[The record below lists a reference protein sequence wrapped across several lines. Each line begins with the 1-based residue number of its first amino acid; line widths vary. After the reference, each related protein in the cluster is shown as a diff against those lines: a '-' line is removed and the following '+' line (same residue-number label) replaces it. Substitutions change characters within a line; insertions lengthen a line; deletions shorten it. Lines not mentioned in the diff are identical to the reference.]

1 MTYSLVTAGTV
12 RVVHSSAAVLLS
24 PNALLSPTAARA
36 AVTAVVAVVGLLV
49 GSFLNVAIYRVPHGL
64 SVVHPRSFC
73 PHCDTPIRSVDNI
86 PVVSWL
92 VLRGRCRQCR
102 GPISVRYPLVEL
114 GTGIVFAGVAW
125 GLGPH
130 PAVAG
135 FCALAAT
142 LVALVAIER
151 DGLAPPLSVALVGT
165 AVATALLLGAGAAD
179 RRWPHLIGL
188 AGGVVVA
195 GALVVVANRPDADR
209 GRAPWRS
216 AAPVVLPVGAALGW
230 LGPAYVGEGLAAAA
244 VVVLVAPV
252 VRHRHRSRAGEGV
265 PGVLGLALALG
276 AVVAT
281 VTAVAVGAGVAT

>member
-49 GSFLNVAIYRVPHGL
+49 GSFLNVVIYRVPHGL

-102 GPISVRYPLVEL
+102 GPISARYPLVEL
-114 GTGIVFAGVAW
+114 GTGIVFAAVAW

-135 FCALAAT
+135 FCVLAAT

-151 DGLAPPLSVALVGT
+151 DGLAPPWSVALVGT
-165 AVATALLLGAGAAD
+165 AVATALLLGAGAAG
-179 RRWPHLIGL
+179 RLWPHLIGL

-195 GALVVVANRPDADR
+195 GALVVAANRPGADR
-209 GRAPWRS
+209 SRAPWRS

-230 LGPAYVGEGLAAAA
+230 LGPAYVGEGLAAAV

-252 VRHRHRSRAGEGV
+252 MGHRHRSRAGAVV